1 MVASGERA
9 GAGEPREGE
18 RERAGRDRPGR
29 GEDHDDHDNDR
40 DDDHDD
46 DRRDD
51 LERACRKQL
60 EFLRKNCP
68 QLLPQGPSKPGQVS
82 APLPI
87 DVKRAGSLVSVA
99 VQQAAAGSLARASGD
114 RRKRTALPRS
124 VIWTHGA
131 DSLLVLLD
139 SVRISTDEGVV
150 TVAVT
155 VACDELMLTDHVR
168 QARIEIDLVVGTPA
182 RPAGMLAATTLPR
195 GPLVVVNRWADALIA
210 LAWQGMLDA
219 SAGIAAAAGSDTDG
233 APLVPTSWTAT
244 REGLSIGPQARHR
257 FDRLVTGAG
266 SR

>member
-1 MVASGERA
+1 MDTSGVRP
-9 GAGEPREGE
+9 GRPEPRDGE
-18 RERAGRDRPGR
+18 REHADPEDRDRPD
-29 GEDHDDHDNDR
+29 E
-40 DDDHDD
+40 DD
-46 DRRDD
+46 DRGDDRGDD
-51 LERACRKQL
+51 LERACRKHL

-68 QLLPQGPSKPGQVS
+68 QLLPQGPIKPGQVS

-87 DVKRAGSLVSVA
+87 DVQRAGSLVTIA
-99 VQQAAAGSLARASGD
+99 VQQAAAGSLARATGD
-114 RRKRTALPRS
+114 RSRRTALPRS

-139 SVRISTDEGVV
+139 SLRISTDEGLV

-155 VACDELMLTDHVR
+155 VACDELMLTDNVR
-168 QARIEIDLVVGTPA
+168 QATIQIDLVVGTAA

-195 GPLVVVNRWADALIA
+195 GPLVVVNRWADALVA

-219 SAGIAAAAGSDTDG
+219 AAGIAAAAGNDTDG

-244 REGLSIGPQARHR
+244 RGGLRIGPQARHR
-257 FDRLVTGAG
+257 FDRLVAGAG

>member
-1 MVASGERA
+1 MVTSAGRA
-9 GAGEPREGE
+9 GADEPREGE
-18 RERAGRDRPGR
+18 RERADRDRPGR
-29 GEDHDDHDNDR
+29 GDHRADR
-40 DDDHDD
+40 DD
-46 DRRDD
+46 DRRDE
-51 LERACRKQL
+51 LEHACRKHL

-68 QLLPQGPSKPGQVS
+68 QLLPQGPSTPGQVS

-87 DVKRAGSLVSVA
+87 DVKRAGSLVTVA

-114 RRKRTALPRS
+114 RRRRTALPRS

-150 TVAVT
+150 TISVT

-195 GPLVVVNRWADALIA
+195 GPLVVVNRWADALTA

-219 SAGIAAAAGSDTDG
+219 SAGIAAAAGNDTDG

-257 FDRLVTGAG
+257 FDRLVAGAG